1 MHKLQVVQNL
11 ALRWA
16 FNIKWDQYISNKKL
30 YNDYKHMFT
39 PVNQT
44 LYWRARSLSYGIEND
59 DTGDV
64 KQRKAIRAL

>member
-1 MHKLQVVQNL
+1 MCVFVCVCLCVFLFV
-11 ALRWA
+11 
-16 FNIKWDQYISNKKL
+16 FV
-30 YNDYKHMFT
+30 YKYKPMFT